1 MAPSTAQD
9 DQTARCVP
17 VPRGEKRRRE
27 IAAVAER
34 VFFKHGFGDTTMQTI
49 AAEAG
54 ASKET
59 LYRHFGSK
67 EGLFS
72 EIVENRANTFL
83 EGLDENLQRPGT
95 LVEAL
100 RTLGLRML
108 TAMVDH
114 EALCLFRIVIAE
126 GPRNPQLGRIFYE
139 KGPERVKRRL
149 TKYLEA
155 ARARGEL
162 NCADCTLAATIFLGA
177 VVATYHT
184 RALAFSQERSLTKAQ
199 VRTHVDEAV
208 AMFIVRYVPSA
219 PQRQGHDQSHDRG
232 RDGDGH
238 FEGPKADTEAAAWRR
253 ATISLLKT

>member
-1 MAPSTAQD
+1 MAQSTAQD
-9 DQTARCVP
+9 DPAARCPP

-34 VFFKHGFGDTTMQTI
+34 VFFEHGFGETTMQTI

-72 EIVENRANTFL
+72 EIVESRANTFL

-108 TAMVDH
+108 HAMVER
-114 EALCLFRIVIAE
+114 EALCLYRIVIAE
-126 GPRNPQLGRIFYE
+126 GPRYPDLSRIFYE
-139 KGPERVKRRL
+139 QGPERVKKGL
-149 TKYLEA
+149 AKYLEA
-155 ARARGEL
+155 AQARGEL
-162 NCADCTLAATIFLGA
+162 HCRDCALAATIFLGA
-177 VVATYHT
+177 ALANYHT
-184 RALAFSQERSLTKAQ
+184 RALISSQAPLLTRAQ
-199 VRTHVDEAV
+199 VRTHIDEVV
-208 AMFIVRYVPSA
+208 AMFVACYVGSSEVVR
-219 PQRQGHDQSHDRG
+219 
-232 RDGDGH
+232 
-238 FEGPKADTEAAAWRR
+238 
-253 ATISLLKT
+253 